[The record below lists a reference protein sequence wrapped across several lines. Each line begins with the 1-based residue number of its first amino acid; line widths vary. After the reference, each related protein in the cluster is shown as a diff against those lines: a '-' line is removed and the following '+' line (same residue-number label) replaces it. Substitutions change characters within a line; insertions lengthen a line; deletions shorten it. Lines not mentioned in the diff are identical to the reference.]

1 MDEDQEQE
9 LFEYLK
15 QNLRLNLK
23 STSEYTGGLDGS
35 GCLYKDCH
43 TIQLVLE
50 GEVISE
56 DYLS

>member
-1 MDEDQEQE
+1 MNEDQEQE

-15 QNLRLNLK
+15 QNLMLNLK

-35 GCLYKDCH
+35 GCLYKDCY

-56 DYLS
+56 EYLS